1 MDITVKKIGET
12 EKEYIEIGCH
22 KKDER
27 IDEIV
32 RFIRSREGILKGTKE
47 DRQYSIA
54 LPDILYIEAV
64 DEKTFIYLEN
74 DCYESGRRLYEFEEA
89 LVTRNFARISKS
101 VVVNLMKIT
110 SIKPSLNGRFSCVLT
125 NGEQV
130 IISRKYVPDIR
141 EKLRGGTV

>member
-1 MDITVKKIGET
+1 MEITVKKIGES

-22 KKDER
+22 RKDER
-27 IDEIV
+27 VDEII
-32 RFIRSREGILKGTKE
+32 RFIRAREGILKGTKE
-47 DRQYSIA
+47 DRQYSLA

-64 DEKTFIYLEN
+64 DEKTFIYLEK
-74 DCYESGRRLYEFEEA
+74 DCYESTRRLYEFDEA
-89 LVTRNFARISKS
+89 LASRNFARISKS

-110 SIKPSLNGRFSCVLT
+110 SIRPSLNGRFSCVLT

-141 EKLRGGTV
+141 EKLRGGSV

>member
-1 MDITVKKIGET
+1 MEITVKKIGES

-22 KKDER
+22 RKDER
-27 IDEIV
+27 VDEII

-47 DRQYSIA
+47 DRQYSLA

-64 DEKTFIYLEN
+64 DEKTFIYLEK
-74 DCYESGRRLYEFEEA
+74 DCYESTRRLYEFDEA
-89 LVTRNFARISKS
+89 LAPRNFARISKS

-110 SIKPSLNGRFSCVLT
+110 SIRPSLNGRFSCVLT

-141 EKLRGGTV
+141 EKLRGGSV

>member
-1 MDITVKKIGET
+1 MDITVKKVGET

-22 KKDER
+22 RKDER
-27 IDEIV
+27 IDEII

-47 DRQYSIA
+47 DRQYSVA

-74 DCYESGRRLYEFEEA
+74 DCYESGRRLYEFDEA
-89 LVTRNFARISKS
+89 LASRNFARISKS

-141 EKLRGGTV
+141 EKLKGGAV

>member
-1 MDITVKKIGET
+1 MEITVKKIGES

-22 KKDER
+22 RKDER
-27 IDEIV
+27 VDEII

-47 DRQYSIA
+47 DQQYSLA

-64 DEKTFIYLEN
+64 DEKTFIYLEK
-74 DCYESGRRLYEFEEA
+74 DCYESTRRLYEFDEA
-89 LVTRNFARISKS
+89 LASRNFARISKS

-110 SIKPSLNGRFSCVLT
+110 SIRPSLNGRFSCVLT

-141 EKLRGGTV
+141 EKLRGGSV

>member
-1 MDITVKKIGET
+1 MEISIKKIGES

-22 KKDER
+22 RKDER
-27 IDEIV
+27 VDEIV

-47 DRQYSIA
+47 DRQYSLA

-74 DCYESGRRLYEFEEA
+74 DCYESGRRLYEFEEVLA
-89 LVTRNFARISKS
+89 ARNFARISKS
-101 VVVNLMKIT
+101 VVVNLMKIR

-125 NGEQV
+125 NNEQV

-141 EKLRGGTV
+141 EKLRGGSV

>member
-1 MDITVKKIGET
+1 MEITIKKIGDS

-27 IDEIV
+27 IDEII
-32 RFIRSREGILKGTKE
+32 RFIRSREGILKGTKD
-47 DRQYSIA
+47 DRQYSLA

-64 DEKTFIYLEN
+64 DEKTFIYLEK

-110 SIKPSLNGRFSCVLT
+110 SIRPSLNGRFSCVLT

-141 EKLRGGTV
+141 EKLRGGAV

>member
-1 MDITVKKIGET
+1 MEITVKKIGES

-22 KKDER
+22 RKDER
-27 IDEIV
+27 VDEII

-47 DRQYSIA
+47 DRQYSLA

-64 DEKTFIYLEN
+64 DEKTFIYLEK
-74 DCYESGRRLYEFEEA
+74 DCYESCRRLYEFEEA
-89 LVTRNFARISKS
+89 LASRNFARISKS

-110 SIKPSLNGRFSCVLT
+110 SIRPSLNGRFSCVLT

>member
-1 MDITVKKIGET
+1 MEISIKKIGEE

-22 KKDER
+22 IRDER
-27 IDEIV
+27 VDEIV
-32 RFIRSREGILKGTKE
+32 RFIRSREGILKGIKE
-47 DRQYSIA
+47 DRQYSLA

-74 DCYESGRRLYEFEEA
+74 DCYESDRRLYEFEEV
-89 LVTRNFARISKS
+89 LSSRNFARISKS

-141 EKLRGGTV
+141 EKLRGGAV

>member
-1 MDITVKKIGET
+1 MDITVKKVGET

-22 KKDER
+22 RKDER
-27 IDEIV
+27 IDEII

-47 DRQYSIA
+47 ERQYSIA

-74 DCYESGRRLYEFEEA
+74 DCYESGRRLYEFDEA
-89 LVTRNFARISKS
+89 LASRNFARISKS

-141 EKLRGGTV
+141 EKLKGGAV

>member
-1 MDITVKKIGET
+1 MDINIKKIGET

-22 KKDER
+22 RRDER
-27 IDEIV
+27 INEIV
-32 RFIRSREGILKGTKE
+32 RFIRSRQGILTGTKD
-47 DRQYSIA
+47 DRQYSIL

-64 DEKTFIYLEN
+64 DEKTFIYLQNE
-74 DCYESGRRLYEFEEA
+74 CYESNRRLYEFEEV
-89 LVTRNFARISKS
+89 LSTRNFARISKS
-101 VVVNLMKIT
+101 VVVNLMKIR

-141 EKLRGGTV
+141 EKLKGGAI

>member
-27 IDEIV
+27 IDEII

-64 DEKTFIYLEN
+64 DEKTFIYLEK

>member
-1 MDITVKKIGET
+1 MEISIKKIGES

-22 KKDER
+22 RKDER
-27 IDEIV
+27 VDEIV
-32 RFIRSREGILKGTKE
+32 RFIRSREGILKGIKE
-47 DRQYSIA
+47 DRQYSLA

-74 DCYESGRRLYEFEEA
+74 DCYESGRRLYEFEEVLA
-89 LVTRNFARISKS
+89 TRNFARISKS
-101 VVVNLMKIT
+101 VVVNLMKIR

-125 NGEQV
+125 NNEQV

-141 EKLRGGTV
+141 EKLKGGSV

>member
-1 MDITVKKIGET
+1 MEITVKKIGEA

-22 KKDER
+22 RKDER
-27 IDEIV
+27 IDEII

-47 DRQYSIA
+47 DRQYSLA

-74 DCYESGRRLYEFEEA
+74 DCYESGRRLYEFDEA
-89 LVTRNFARISKS
+89 LASRNFARISKS

-125 NGEQV
+125 NDEQV

-141 EKLRGGTV
+141 EKLRGGAV

>member
-22 KKDER
+22 RKDER
-27 IDEIV
+27 VDEII

-47 DRQYSIA
+47 DRQYSLA

-64 DEKTFIYLEN
+64 DEKTFIYLEK
-74 DCYESGRRLYEFEEA
+74 DCYESTRRLYEFDEA
-89 LVTRNFARISKS
+89 LSSRNFARISKS
-101 VVVNLMKIT
+101 VIVNLMKIT
-110 SIKPSLNGRFSCVLT
+110 SIRPSLNGRFSCVLT

-141 EKLRGGTV
+141 EKLRGGAV

>member
-1 MDITVKKIGET
+1 MEITVKKIGEA

-22 KKDER
+22 RKDER
-27 IDEIV
+27 IDEII

-47 DRQYSIA
+47 DRQYSLA
-54 LPDILYIEAV
+54 LPDILYMEAV

-74 DCYESGRRLYEFEEA
+74 DCYESGRRLYECDEA
-89 LVTRNFARISKS
+89 LASRNFARISKS
-101 VVVNLMKIT
+101 VVLNLMKIT

-141 EKLRGGTV
+141 EKLKGGAV

>member
-1 MDITVKKIGET
+1 MEITVKKIGES

-22 KKDER
+22 RKDER
-27 IDEIV
+27 VDEII

-47 DRQYSIA
+47 DRQYSLA

-64 DEKTFIYLEN
+64 DEKTFIYLEK
-74 DCYESGRRLYEFEEA
+74 DCYESTRRLYEFNEA
-89 LVTRNFARISKS
+89 LASRNFARISKS

-110 SIKPSLNGRFSCVLT
+110 SIRPSLNGRFSCVLT

-141 EKLRGGTV
+141 EKLRGGSV

>member
-27 IDEIV
+27 IDEII
-32 RFIRSREGILKGTKE
+32 RFIRSREGILKGSKD
-47 DRQYSIA
+47 DRQYSLL

-64 DEKTFIYLEN
+64 DEKTFIYLEK

>member
-1 MDITVKKIGET
+1 MEITVKKIGES

-22 KKDER
+22 RKDER
-27 IDEIV
+27 VDEII

-47 DRQYSIA
+47 DRQYSLA

-64 DEKTFIYLEN
+64 DEKTFIYLEK
-74 DCYESGRRLYEFEEA
+74 DCYESTRRLYEFDEA
-89 LVTRNFARISKS
+89 LASRNFARISKS

-110 SIKPSLNGRFSCVLT
+110 SIRPSLNGRFSCVLT
-125 NGEQV
+125 NDEQV

-141 EKLRGGTV
+141 EKLRGGSV

>member
-1 MDITVKKIGET
+1 MEITVKKIGGT

-22 KKDER
+22 RKDER

-32 RFIRSREGILKGTKE
+32 RFIRSREGILKGTKD

-74 DCYESGRRLYEFEEA
+74 DCYESGRRLYEFEEVLA
-89 LVTRNFARISKS
+89 SRNFARISKS
-101 VVVNLMKIT
+101 VVVNLMKIR
-110 SIKPSLNGRFSCVLT
+110 SIRPSLNGRFSCVLT
-125 NGEQV
+125 NNEQV

-141 EKLRGGTV
+141 EKLKGGAV

>member
-1 MDITVKKIGET
+1 MEISIKKIG
-12 EKEYIEIGCH
+12 CH
-22 KKDER
+22 IRDER
-27 IDEIV
+27 VDEIV
-32 RFIRSREGILKGTKE
+32 RFIRSREGILKGIKE
-47 DRQYSIA
+47 DRQYSLA

-74 DCYESGRRLYEFEEA
+74 DCYESGRRLYEFEEV
-89 LVTRNFARISKS
+89 LSSRNFARISKS

-141 EKLRGGTV
+141 EKLRGGAV

>member
-1 MDITVKKIGET
+1 MEITVKKIGDA

-22 KKDER
+22 KKDEK

-32 RFIRSREGILKGTKE
+32 RFIRSREGILNGTKD
-47 DRQYSIA
+47 DRQYSLL

-64 DEKTFIYLEN
+64 DEKTFIYLEK

>member
-1 MDITVKKIGET
+1 MEISIKKIGEE

-22 KKDER
+22 IRDER
-27 IDEIV
+27 VDEIV
-32 RFIRSREGILKGTKE
+32 RFIRSREGILKGIKE
-47 DRQYSIA
+47 DRQYSLA

-74 DCYESGRRLYEFEEA
+74 DCYESGRRLYEFEEV
-89 LVTRNFARISKS
+89 LSSRNFARISKS

-141 EKLRGGTV
+141 EKLRGGAV

>member
-1 MDITVKKIGET
+1 MEITVKTIGGD

-22 KKDER
+22 RKDDR
-27 IDEIV
+27 VDEII

-47 DRQYSIA
+47 DRQYNIP

-64 DEKTFIYLEN
+64 DEKTFIYLEK
-74 DCYESGRRLYEFEEA
+74 DCYESGRRLYEFEGA
-89 LVTRNFARISKS
+89 LVSRNFASISKS
-101 VVVNLMKIT
+101 VIVNLMKIN

-130 IISRKYVPDIR
+130 IISRKYVPDIKER
-141 EKLRGGTV
+141 LKGGSV

>member
-1 MDITVKKIGET
+1 MEITVKQIGET

-22 KKDER
+22 RKDER
-27 IDEIV
+27 VDEII

-47 DRQYSIA
+47 DRQYSLA

-64 DEKTFIYLEN
+64 DEKTFIYLEK
-74 DCYESGRRLYEFEEA
+74 DCYESTRRLYEFDEA
-89 LVTRNFARISKS
+89 LSSRNFARISKS
-101 VVVNLMKIT
+101 VIVNLMKIT
-110 SIKPSLNGRFSCVLT
+110 SIRPSLNGRFSCVLT

-141 EKLRGGTV
+141 EKLRGGAV

>member
-1 MDITVKKIGET
+1 MEITVKKIGEA

-27 IDEIV
+27 IDEII

-74 DCYESGRRLYEFEEA
+74 DCYEFDEA
-89 LVTRNFARISKS
+89 LASRNFARISKS

-141 EKLRGGTV
+141 EKLKGGAV

>member
-1 MDITVKKIGET
+1 MEISVKKIGES

-22 KKDER
+22 RKDER
-27 IDEIV
+27 VDEII

-47 DRQYSIA
+47 DRQYSLA

-64 DEKTFIYLEN
+64 DEKTFIYLEK
-74 DCYESGRRLYEFEEA
+74 DCYESTRRLYEFDEA
-89 LVTRNFARISKS
+89 LASRNFARISKS

-110 SIKPSLNGRFSCVLT
+110 SIRPSLNGRFSCVLT

-141 EKLRGGTV
+141 EKLRGGSV

>member
-1 MDITVKKIGET
+1 MEITVKKIGKT

-32 RFIRSREGILKGTKE
+32 RFIRSREGILKGTKD
-47 DRQYSIA
+47 DRQYSLA

-64 DEKTFIYLEN
+64 DEKTFIYLEK

-89 LVTRNFARISKS
+89 LASRNFARISKS

-110 SIKPSLNGRFSCVLT
+110 SIRPSLNGRFSCVLT

-130 IISRKYVPDIR
+130 IISRKYVPEIR
-141 EKLRGGTV
+141 EKLRGGAV

>member
-1 MDITVKKIGET
+1 MEITVKKIGES

-22 KKDER
+22 RKDER
-27 IDEIV
+27 VDEII

-47 DRQYSIA
+47 DRQYSLA

-74 DCYESGRRLYEFEEA
+74 DCYESGRRLYEFDEA
-89 LVTRNFARISKS
+89 LASRNFARISKS

-110 SIKPSLNGRFSCVLT
+110 SIRPSLNGRFSCVLT

-141 EKLRGGTV
+141 EKLRGGSV

>member
-1 MDITVKKIGET
+1 MEITVKKIGDS

-22 KKDER
+22 KKDEK

-32 RFIRSREGILKGTKE
+32 RFIRSREGILKGTKD
-47 DRQYSIA
+47 DRQYSLL

-64 DEKTFIYLEN
+64 DEKTFIYLEK

>member
-1 MDITVKKIGET
+1 MEITVKKIGET

-22 KKDER
+22 RKDER

-74 DCYESGRRLYEFEEA
+74 DCYESGRRLYEFEDA
-89 LVTRNFARISKS
+89 LASRSFARISKS
-101 VVVNLMKIT
+101 VIVNLMKIT

-141 EKLRGGTV
+141 EKLRGGAV